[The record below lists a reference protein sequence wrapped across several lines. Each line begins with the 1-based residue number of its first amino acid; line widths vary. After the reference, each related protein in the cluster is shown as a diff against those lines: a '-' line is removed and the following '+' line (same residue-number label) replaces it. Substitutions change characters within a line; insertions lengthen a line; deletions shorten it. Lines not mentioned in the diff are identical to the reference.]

1 MKFNN
6 ILLIFFVTIVTLSYL
21 ISNVNCREFDF
32 SEHPNVQVLS
42 SKNINSFISSSKPSV
57 IVYYGKNKESDKVLQ
72 NIFLKVADQYYEE
85 ENNEL
90 LFGVLNLD
98 TDIKV
103 KNSHL
108 IDSTPTI
115 IYYKKGAEIAEF
127 GGKKTRSTFEKFLEN
142 PLAPI
147 KSSTGP
153 GSWSHIESQVAHL
166 NARNFSSYI
175 SNHPEGVLV
184 MFFTAGCG
192 HCTKMKP
199 AFGEASQIAIEKNI
213 GSLAAVDCGVSQKV
227 CEKFKIE
234 SYPNIYYFKDG
245 KNVDKYNGDRSVNSL
260 IEFLE
265 KNNNN
270 NNNDDNNIS
279 SNGNKKSKKVKNEL

>member
-1 MKFNN
+1 MK
-6 ILLIFFVTIVTLSYL
+6 LLIFFITIFTLSFI

-42 SKNINSFISSSKPSV
+42 SKNINSFTSSSKPSV
-57 IVYYGKNKESDKVLQ
+57 VVYYGKNKESDKVLQ

-90 LFGVLNLD
+90 LFGVLDLE
-98 TDIKV
+98 TDIKF
-103 KNSHL
+103 KNSHF
-108 IDSTPTI
+108 DSFPI
-115 IYYKKGAEIAEF
+115 IVYYKKGAEIAEF

-166 NARNFSSYI
+166 NVRNFSSYI

-184 MFFTAGCG
+184 MFFTTGCG

-199 AFGEASQIAIEKNI
+199 AFAEVSQIAIEKNL
-213 GSLAAVDCGVSQKV
+213 GSLAAVDCGVSKKV

-234 SYPNIYYFKDG
+234 SYPNIYLFKDG

-260 IEFLE
+260 VEFLE
-265 KNNNN
+265 
-270 NNNDDNNIS
+270 NNIS
-279 SNGNKKSKKVKNEL
+279 SSSNTNKKSNKKVKNEL

>member
-1 MKFNN
+1 MKFTNN
-6 ILLIFFVTIVTLSYL
+6 ISLIFLVIVTLAFG
-21 ISNVNCREFDF
+21 ISSINCREFDF
-32 SEHPNVQVLS
+32 SEHPNIQVLS

-90 LFGVLNLD
+90 LFGVLDLD
-98 TDIKV
+98 ADIKV

-115 IYYKKGAEIAEF
+115 IYYKKGAEIAEY

-147 KSSTGP
+147 KISTGP

-166 NARNFSSYI
+166 NNRNFSSYLA
-175 SNHPEGVLV
+175 NHPEGVLV

-199 AFGEASQIAIEKNI
+199 AFGEASQIAIEKGV
-213 GSLAAVDCGVSQKV
+213 GSLAAVDCGISKKI
-227 CEKFKIE
+227 CEKYKIE
-234 SYPNIYYFKDG
+234 SYPNVYLFKDG
-245 KNVDKYNGDRSVNSL
+245 KNVEKYGGDRSVNSL

-265 KNNNN
+265 
-270 NNNDDNNIS
+270 NNIS
-279 SNGNKKSKKVKNEL
+279 STTTTTTTNKKSKKVKNEL

>member
-6 ILLIFFVTIVTLSYL
+6 ILLIFFVTIVTFSFI

-57 IVYYGKNKESDKVLQ
+57 IVYYGK
-72 NIFLKVADQYYEE
+72 IADQYYEE

-90 LFGVLNLD
+90 LFGVLDLD

-166 NARNFSSYI
+166 NVRNFSSYI

-234 SYPNIYYFKDG
+234 SYPNIYFFKDG

-265 KNNNN
+265 NNNN
-270 NNNDDNNIS
+270 NNNNNNIS
-279 SNGNKKSKKVKNEL
+279 SNSNKKSKKVKNEL